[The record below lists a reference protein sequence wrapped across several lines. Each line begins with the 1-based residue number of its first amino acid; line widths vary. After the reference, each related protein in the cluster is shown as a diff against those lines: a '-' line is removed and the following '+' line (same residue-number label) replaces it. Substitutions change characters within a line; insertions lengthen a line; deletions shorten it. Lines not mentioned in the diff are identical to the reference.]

1 MSSGGSSEDV
11 INHQN
16 DQIKKKW
23 EYDKKNYEYNWG
35 IDPATVE
42 ADGTGGKQL
51 YNADGTKKG
60 KHWENYYNSVESLRL
75 KKAADQES
83 KTYQE
88 ETARQNWE
96 MGKSQQQ
103 YQWDQQDAVYQK
115 SENQYTD
122 VLQFNQIEYNDAIE
136 REQAVLNEQFIAAA
150 FENQGL
156 IADLY
161 EATGTKGFEQ
171 AAHKLGLL
179 KQEELIESQSQ
190 KHLTNLR
197 QSTEGAKYA
206 QAGTKIGMLDQAG
219 KTEFQQAG
227 IVQDL
232 FTKESANRF
241 KKATLLMDADTQDR
255 VAQFQNDLIRR
266 ENKNTYAK
274 AAHESTERN
283 LQALKA
289 QGQAALTQAGRSQGK
304 AVQMVLAELGRQNAY
319 VAETLMRGSG
329 AAEARMKQN
338 IANTATFKQKAKLNL
353 QQIAEDT
360 GQNIERTLL
369 NLEETERNLK
379 IGNAKGELNLDQIR
393 KQVYDNI
400 ESTTLDVKTLE
411 SNLRHAQSETGLN
424 LKKIDWDIDNLGSRF
439 KTNQDILKANLDSAV
454 EASTMNRK
462 DIARDLRQANLE
474 AEARRMLDPSAG
486 RDAMNLDKFQP
497 IDLPTPKYQDPQE
510 PNLPPAPME
519 GAMMDSSTGAAGFA
533 GAALSGTI
541 AGLGAASAATAAGF
555 GAANATGMMAL
566 GATPIGLAVGA
577 LTFLSQL

>member
-1 MSSGGSSEDV
+1 MID
-11 INHQN
+11 HQN

-35 IDPATVE
+35 VDRTKIK
-42 ADGTGGKQL
+42 ADGTVPDDAQL
-51 YNADGTKKG
+51 RNADGTKKG
-60 KHWENYYNSVESLRL
+60 KYWENYYNSVESLRL

-83 KTYQE
+83 RTYQE

-115 SENQYTD
+115 SENQYND

-136 REQAVLNEQFIAAA
+136 REQSVLNEQFISAA

-161 EATGTKGFEQ
+161 EATGTKGFDQ
-171 AAHKLGLL
+171 AAHKLGIL

-197 QSTEGAKYA
+197 QSTEGAKYS

-232 FTKESANRF
+232 FAKESANRF
-241 KKATLLMDADTQDR
+241 KKASLLMDADTQDR

-319 VAETLMRGSG
+319 VAESLMRGSG

-454 EASTMNRK
+454 EASTMSRK

-474 AEARRMLDPSAG
+474 AEAKRMLDPSAG
-486 RDAMNLDKFQP
+486 RDAMNLDRFQP
-497 IDLPTPKYQDPQE
+497 VNLPTPQYQPVQE
-510 PNLPPAPME
+510 PSLPPAPME

-533 GAALSGTI
+533 GAALSGTV
-541 AGLGAASAATAAGF
+541 AGLGAAAATA
-555 GAANATGMMAL
+555 NMTSL
-566 GATPIGLAVGA
+566 GALAGGPIGLGIGL